1 MSNQNQT
8 PKKEPSN
15 TMIYVSNL
23 PFTTTDEQ
31 LRELFKDFEVKTAY
45 VAKRRNGRSK
55 GFGFVNLTKEGEQ
68 VKAIEKV
75 DGKEFE
81 SRKLTAK
88 IAFNDDRRNERGE
101 LKEQFKKTLPSK
113 QEGPPSETVVYVSN
127 LPWSFKDED
136 LTKFFDGLTVKNA
149 NVAKRRNGR
158 SKGFGFVEFA
168 TKEDQQKALVNDQKK
183 IEDRV
188 ITVKASVG
196 YRGADKQNVP
206 PVGTGTGGDN
216 RSRNR
221 RRVGGGGRFGG
232 GGSRQGGGSRGGSRG
247 SRGGSRQGGSSTPKQ
262 GGSSKPPVVTRAQ
275 PRTENTLYVSNLPF
289 DLDDNDLKQIFS
301 EFNVKNAH
309 VAIRQNGRS
318 LGFGFVEFN
327 NANDQ
332 KNALEALDQSE
343 VNNRVI
349 TVKIATGRRTG
360 GGGGGSRFGGGG
372 SRQGGGNRQGGNR
385 QGGRNNSNN
394 APRRRN
400 LPNNNTNEKR
410 EPSSTMVYV
419 SNLPF
424 SVDDKALSN
433 IFTGYKVTKAY
444 VAFRRNGRSKGFGFV
459 DFGSAEDQQKALKL
473 NGQEVEGRPLTIQ
486 IANKVEAKEVA
497 TTNTNN

>member
-1 MSNQNQT
+1 MSNQNQ

-55 GFGFVNLTKEGEQ
+55 GFGFVNLGKEGEQ
-68 VKAIEKV
+68 QKAIEKV

-101 LKEQFKKTLPSK
+101 LKEQFKKTLPTK

-127 LPWSFKDED
+127 LPWSFTDED

-168 TKEDQQKALVNDQKK
+168 TKEDQQKALSHDQKK

-196 YRGADKQNVP
+196 YRGADKQNLP
-206 PVGTGTGGDN
+206 PVGTGTGAGGDN
-216 RSRNR
+216 RRHNR
-221 RRVGGGGRFGG
+221 RRVGGGGGRFGG
-232 GGSRQGGGSRGGSRG
+232 VGRRQGGGN
-247 SRGGSRQGGSSTPKQ
+247 RQGGSSTPKQ
-262 GGSSKPPVVTRAQ
+262 GGKPPVVTRAQ

-301 EFNVKNAH
+301 EFNVKTAH
-309 VAIRQNGRS
+309 VATRQNGRS

-327 NANDQ
+327 NGNDQ

-349 TVKIATGRRTG
+349 TVKIATGRKTG
-360 GGGGGSRFGGGG
+360 GGGGGVGR
-372 SRQGGGNRQGGNR
+372 RQGGGNRQGG
-385 QGGRNNSNN
+385 RNNNS

-400 LPNNNTNEKR
+400 PINKTNEKR
-410 EPSSTMVYV
+410 EPSSTMIYV

-433 IFTGYKVTKAY
+433 IFTGYKVSKAY

-459 DFGSAEDQQKALKL
+459 DFASSEDQQKALKL

-486 IANKVEAKEVA
+486 VANKVEAKQVA
-497 TTNTNN
+497 TTNTNK